1 MTTLALRGLKKAYDG
16 KQVLHGINLDIH
28 DGEFVVLVG
37 PSGCG
42 KSTLI
47 RMVAGLEDIS
57 EGQLS
62 IDGQSM
68 NDVDP
73 SERGCAMVFQNYA
86 LYPHMTVRENIAYPL
101 KIAGLS
107 RAEVARRVA
116 EAARVLDLEAY
127 LDRRPAQLSGGQRQR
142 VAMGRA
148 IVRDPQVFLFDE
160 PLSNLDAKLRVQ
172 MRTEI
177 KELHQRLKT
186 TTIYVTHDKIEAMTM
201 ADKIVVLNKGRI
213 EQVGAPLELY
223 NHPANVFVA
232 GFIGSP
238 SMNLLQGQVARDGS
252 FAGDGVS
259 FPMPAALACLA
270 NAARSGGSNDQLVV
284 KDVATMFD
292 NATYATF
299 TRMVSLSLRHGVMR
313 STALWSATI
322 DESMPTMPRSPST
335 KRSTTS
341 AAHGRQ

>member
-127 LDRRPAQLSGGQRQR
+127 LDRCPQATDAELLRQR
-142 VAMGRA
+142 LPELRA
-148 IVRDPQVFLFDE
+148 ATR
-160 PLSNLDAKLRVQ
+160 
-172 MRTEI
+172 
-177 KELHQRLKT
+177 RL
-186 TTIYVTHDKIEAMTM
+186 
-201 ADKIVVLNKGRI
+201 N
-213 EQVGAPLELY
+213 
-223 NHPANVFVA
+223 
-232 GFIGSP
+232 
-238 SMNLLQGQVARDGS
+238 
-252 FAGDGVS
+252 
-259 FPMPAALACLA
+259 
-270 NAARSGGSNDQLVV
+270 
-284 KDVATMFD
+284 
-292 NATYATF
+292 
-299 TRMVSLSLRHGVMR
+299 
-313 STALWSATI
+313 
-322 DESMPTMPRSPST
+322 
-335 KRSTTS
+335 
-341 AAHGRQ
+341 